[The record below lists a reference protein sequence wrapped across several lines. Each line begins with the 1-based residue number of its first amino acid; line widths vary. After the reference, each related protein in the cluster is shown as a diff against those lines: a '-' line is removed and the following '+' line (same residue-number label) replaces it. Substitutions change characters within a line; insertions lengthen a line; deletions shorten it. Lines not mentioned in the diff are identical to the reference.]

1 MKRLNV
7 RSILALLVALIL
19 SVSIFG
25 AMSSSAASVYVVD
38 ESGSL
43 SQDQIQE
50 LNSKLAEYSKNNQC
64 DVVFVLKQSL
74 NGESAANAADAY
86 FDANVGF
93 GSTNNGIVLLFA
105 IDESEYAF
113 STGGYAYSVFS
124 DYECNE
130 LISQVAPYLKSQ
142 DYVNAISTFG
152 SGADY
157 YLQHAGQQAEPTEK
171 KHNPIW
177 APIAAAVG
185 AIAGWIGTGGQKAA
199 LTSVHQQQGAKNY
212 VRSNSLQVVDAREQY
227 LYSQITRVPRQQ
239 QQQNPNRPTTTRP
252 SGGGGGGVHGGTS
265 GKI

>member
-50 LNSKLAEYSKNNQC
+50 LNSKLAEYSQNNQC

-74 NGESAANAADAY
+74 NGESAADAADKY

-130 LISQVAPYLKSQ
+130 LTSQVAPYLKSG
-142 DYVNAISTFG
+142 DYMNAILTFG

-157 YLQHAGQQAEPTEK
+157 YLQHYSEPVATEK

-199 LTSVHQQQGAKNY
+199 LTSVHQQQGARNY
-212 VRSNSLQVVDAREQY
+212 VRSNSLQIVDAREQY
-227 LYSQITRVPRQQ
+227 LYSQVTRVPRQQ
-239 QQQNPNRPTTTRP
+239 QQQNTNRPTTSRP